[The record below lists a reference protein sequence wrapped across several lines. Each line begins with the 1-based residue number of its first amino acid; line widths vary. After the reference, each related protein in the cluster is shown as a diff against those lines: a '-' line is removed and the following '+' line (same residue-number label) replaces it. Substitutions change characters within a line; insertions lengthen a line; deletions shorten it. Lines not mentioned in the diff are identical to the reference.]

1 MPVHREMADALTP
14 ESARVGRRIDH
25 YQLVALI
32 GRGTTGAVYRA
43 RDVRLGRTVAIK
55 TATGTRDGARLT
67 DRVRQR
73 FLREA
78 MALSKVDHRNVVRVL
93 DYGFADDGTP
103 FLVMEH
109 LRGQDLAAVLALA
122 EGPLPIAE
130 VADIGLGVCAAL
142 RACHR
147 VGIIHRDLKPGNV
160 FLAQTDTGTNVK
172 VLDFGVCRAASGDDR
187 TRAVP
192 PAAPSHHLAP
202 EQIDGKVG
210 PASDQY
216 ALGVLLHLC
225 LTRRLP
231 EHPTLRDGRGTSDEL
246 PVGLSEIL
254 IRATRVAP
262 GDRFESVYALG
273 RELLSFGSER
283 GQVQWRG
290 YYDSRLEIS
299 RGSWA
304 APSALP
310 SPRPVP
316 AAGGATPT
324 SVDARAV
331 TTKTDASRRATGEP
345 RARELPRPGTWP
357 WRAASIGCVALAA
370 TEIGSATRCPPRSVP
385 PPSARHPAPGEQAA
399 LWRPLAPAPQPV
411 APPPTPPPSEI
422 SRTPTP
428 APPVAHRLPPR
439 RPPAPS
445 SPPPAPR
452 PPELPSID
460 PAGVG
465 IPTE

>member
-1 MPVHREMADALTP
+1 MPAQHETADALTP
-14 ESARVGRRIDH
+14 DSARVGRRIDH
-25 YQLVALI
+25 YQLIALI

-78 MALSKVDHRNVVRVL
+78 MALSKVDNRNVIRVL

-109 LRGQDLAAVLALA
+109 LRGQDLAAMLALA
-122 EGPLPIAE
+122 VGPLSISD

-160 FLAQTDTGTNVK
+160 FLAETDTGTEIK

-192 PAAPSHHLAP
+192 LAAPSHHLAP

-231 EHPTLRDGRGTSDEL
+231 EHPTLRDGRD
-246 PVGLSEIL
+246 
-254 IRATRVAP
+254 AP
-262 GDRFESVYALG
+262 GDLPAALAAILARATCVAPSDRYESVYTLG
-273 RELLSFGSER
+273 RELLPFSSQR
-283 GQVQWRG
+283 GHLRWQG
-290 YYDSRLEIS
+290 YYELPVDVCDSS
-299 RGSWA
+299 TGPWSPSQVGRGG
-304 APSALP
+304 LD
-310 SPRPVP
+310 RT
-316 AAGGATPT
+316 TPT
-324 SVDARAV
+324 SVDAPGG
-331 TTKTDASRRATGEP
+331 TTKTNASRRA
-345 RARELPRPGTWP
+345 ARESGAREVSRPGVWP

-370 TEIGSATRCPPRSVP
+370 TEIGSATRSPPRAAPPVP
-385 PPSARHPAPGEQAA
+385 ARRSAPGEQAPSPQPP
-399 LWRPLAPAPQPV
+399 PLGQGGAVPAGPPRDVLPGPIAIVPPASGVRRLPPHHAPAPA
-411 APPPTPPPSEI
+411 APPP
-422 SRTPTP
+422 
-428 APPVAHRLPPR
+428 
-439 RPPAPS
+439 
-445 SPPPAPR
+445 
-452 PPELPSID
+452 PPELPTID